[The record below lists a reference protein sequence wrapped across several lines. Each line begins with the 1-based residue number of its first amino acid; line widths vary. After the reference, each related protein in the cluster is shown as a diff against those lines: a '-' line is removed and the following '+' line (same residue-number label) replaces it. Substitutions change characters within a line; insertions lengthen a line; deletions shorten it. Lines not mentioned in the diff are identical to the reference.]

1 MISWDVFR
9 GIEIKLR
16 KEIWRRFLKLS
27 LLNMLLLRLTTNNY
41 NIMKLLVEIDRQVT
55 LYLPLTAIFLW
66 TKMSMDASNRFLIKW
81 IRNVLSFH
89 NVNRKHLLGTY
100 CLLIAKIE
108 HLPSSYGRD
117 SSSHKLHHFR
127 SLNWKRQ
134 IIPSLEW
141 PFSKNLTCTLIEPLV
156 PW

>member
-55 LYLPLTAIFLW
+55 LYLPLTAIFL
-66 TKMSMDASNRFLIKW
+66 
-81 IRNVLSFH
+81 
-89 NVNRKHLLGTY
+89 
-100 CLLIAKIE
+100 
-108 HLPSSYGRD
+108 
-117 SSSHKLHHFR
+117 
-127 SLNWKRQ
+127 
-134 IIPSLEW
+134 
-141 PFSKNLTCTLIEPLV
+141 
-156 PW
+156 